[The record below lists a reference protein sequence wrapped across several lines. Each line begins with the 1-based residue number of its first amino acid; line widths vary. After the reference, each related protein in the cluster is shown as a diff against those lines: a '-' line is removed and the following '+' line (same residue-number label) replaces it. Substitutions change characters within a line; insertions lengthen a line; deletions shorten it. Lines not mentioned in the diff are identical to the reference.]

1 MEKIIITGCN
11 GLLGQKLIQRFQK
24 EFIVHGCDLQDE
36 KYLTDVAFSY
46 QKLDITNRRET
57 TRLITQIE
65 PAFVLN
71 SAAFTDVDGA
81 ELQKELCWKV
91 NVEAVDNIV
100 TGCRKVHAHLVHIST
115 DYVFDGT
122 NGPYHEDDVPN
133 PQGYY
138 AKSKLAGENIVVG
151 SPIDWAIVRTMVLF
165 GYGVN
170 LRPNFVTWLI
180 SALREGRKVKIV
192 DDQIG
197 NVTLADDLAEG
208 IYPVVSRKKTGIF
221 HISGADIVSRYQLC
235 LAIADMYKLDKNL
248 IMPIKTADLKQKA
261 PRPLN
266 SGFILDKARTELE
279 LSLPTIQEMLT
290 TFKRQYE

>member
-24 EFIVHGCDLQDE
+24 KFIVYGCDLHDDRLVTE
-36 KYLTDVAFSY
+36 VDFTY
-46 QKLDITNRRET
+46 QKLDITNRRAT
-57 TRLITQIE
+57 TRFITQIK
-65 PAFVLN
+65 PAFVIN

-81 ELQKELCWKV
+81 EIQKELCWKV
-91 NVEAVDNIV
+91 NVEAVENIV
-100 TGCRKVHAHLVHIST
+100 TGCRKVQAHLVHIST
-115 DYVFDGT
+115 DYVFDGS
-122 NGPYHEDDVPN
+122 NGPYREEDIPN

-151 SPIDWAIVRTMVLF
+151 SPIKWTIIRTMVLF
-165 GYGVN
+165 GHGVN

-180 SALREGRKVKIV
+180 SSLREGKKVTIV

-208 IYPVVSRKKTGIF
+208 LYQVVLRKKTGIF
-221 HISGADIVSRYQLC
+221 HISGADILSRYQFS
-235 LAIADMYKLDKNL
+235 LAIADMYHLDKTL
-248 IMPIKTADLKQKA
+248 ITPIKTADLKQKA
-261 PRPLN
+261 SRPLN
-266 SGFILDKARTELE
+266 SGFILDKARAELE
-279 LSLPTIQEMLT
+279 LKLPTTQEMLK

>member
-11 GLLGQKLIQRFQK
+11 GLLGQKLTQQFQK
-24 EFIVHGCDLQDE
+24 EFIVYGCDLQDE
-36 KYLTDVAFSY
+36 KYLTNVTFDY

-57 TRLITQIE
+57 TRFITKTA
-65 PAFVLN
+65 PAFVIN

-81 ELQKELCWKV
+81 ETQRELCWKV
-91 NVEAVDNIV
+91 NVEAVENIV
-100 TGCRKVHAHLVHIST
+100 TGCRKVQAHLVHVST
-115 DYVFDGT
+115 DYVFDGAD
-122 NGPYHEDDVPN
+122 GPYHEQDTPN
-133 PQGYY
+133 PQGHY

-151 SPIDWAIVRTMVLF
+151 RPIKWAIVRTMVLF
-165 GYGVN
+165 GHGVN

-180 SALREGRKVKIV
+180 SSLRAGKQVTIV

-197 NVTLADDLAEG
+197 NATLADDLAAG
-208 IYPVVSRKKTGIF
+208 IYQVVMRKKTGIF
-221 HISGADIVSRYQLC
+221 HISGAEILSRYQLC
-235 LAIADMYKLDKNL
+235 LLIADFYQLDKSL
-248 IMPIKTADLKQKA
+248 IKPIKTAELKQKA

-279 LSLPTIQEMLT
+279 LKPPTIQEMLT